1 MPNINVVGVVPD
13 EGVAGQLVGN
23 LRLAGFKQDDISLI
37 MVEREK
43 GNELAQD
50 DANAGEGV
58 AQASG
63 NAAKGAV
70 AGGVVG
76 VLAGLG
82 TLAIPGIGPVI
93 GTGVLLAMFGGMG
106 TAIGGMLGLYSS
118 ETVSSEVIERYGMAL
133 QEGQA
138 VVAVTVPDQDEA
150 QRAEELFRNA
160 GAANINSYMG
170 DAPNLDAEPGLTDRN
185 P

>member
-1 MPNINVVGVVPD
+1 MANINVVGVVPD
-13 EGVAGQLVGN
+13 EAVAGQLVGN
-23 LRLAGFKQDDISLI
+23 LRLAGFPQDDISLI

-43 GNELAQD
+43 ANELAQD
-50 DANAGEGV
+50 DADAGEAV
-58 AQASG
+58 SQVSG

-70 AGGVVG
+70 AGGTAG

-82 TLAIPGIGPVI
+82 TLMLPGIGPVI

-106 TAIGGMLGLYSS
+106 AAIGGMLGLYAS
-118 ETVSSEVIERYGMAL
+118 EKVSSQVIERYGMAL

-138 VVAVTVPDQDEA
+138 VVAVTVPDQDAA
-150 QRAEELFRNA
+150 QRAEEIFRNA
-160 GAANINSYMG
+160 GAVNINSYMG

-185 P
+185 A